1 MRMPVSLVAGRA
13 AHCRAA
19 LPNHVVARSF
29 VSETV
34 LLDVHT
40 GRYFK
45 LDASAGS
52 MLDAILAGR
61 TIAQAAG
68 RLADE
73 GWGSEDA
80 VVSELAEL
88 CSQLERLGL
97 LRLQA
102 AAA

>member
-1 MRMPVSLVAGRA
+1 MPVSLVADRA
-13 AHCRAA
+13 AQCRAS

-45 LDASAGS
+45 LDSTAGS
-52 MLDAILAGR
+52 MLDAILGGR
-61 TIAQAAG
+61 TLAAAAG

-73 GWGSEDA
+73 GWGTEDT
-80 VVSELAEL
+80 VVTELAEL
-88 CSQLERLGL
+88 CSQLEVLGL